1 MAPRRLKIVSWTLV
15 DYRLII
21 NIPMYYVDRK
31 MGGGGNA
38 SSVTVELTL
47 HRRIH
52 LSRQYKK
59 NADCTAVDRF
69 QAGGQGQ
76 MLASTLYRTAKG
88 STLKYIYILCSSA

>member
-1 MAPRRLKIVSWTLV
+1 
-15 DYRLII
+15 
-21 NIPMYYVDRK
+21 

-52 LSRQYKK
+52 LARQYKK

-76 MLASTLYRTAKG
+76 MLASTGQQKVQL
-88 STLKYIYILCSSA
+88 SSIYIYFAHLHEYE